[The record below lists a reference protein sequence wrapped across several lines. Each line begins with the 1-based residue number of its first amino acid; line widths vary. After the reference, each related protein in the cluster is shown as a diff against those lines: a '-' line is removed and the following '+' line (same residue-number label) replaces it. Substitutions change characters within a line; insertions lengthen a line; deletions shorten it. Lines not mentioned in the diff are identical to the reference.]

1 MLTPYFEILFAIWHA
16 KIFVAM
22 SAAENSVKFVPCDVD
37 ISLISA
43 PIILAPLAEN
53 NDSIISIAPQ

>member
-16 KIFVAM
+16 KIFVAI
-22 SAAENSVKFVPCDVD
+22 SAAENSVKFVPCDVE

-43 PIILAPLAEN
+43 PITSVSLAEN